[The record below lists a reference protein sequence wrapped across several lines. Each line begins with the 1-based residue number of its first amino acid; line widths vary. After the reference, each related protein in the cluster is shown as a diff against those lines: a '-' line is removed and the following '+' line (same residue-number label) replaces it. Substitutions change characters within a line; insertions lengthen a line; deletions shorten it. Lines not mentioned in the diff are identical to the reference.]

1 MSKRIYPIFHENKK
15 IYYSDW
21 TNLKT
26 PEQAIEVMNET
37 SDFIVQNG
45 QKNLLEIVDVTGSFA
60 TQDTLKALKE
70 INNKVKGYSKRK
82 AMVGLSKSQR
92 IILNTINI
100 FSGTTIQGFDDVES
114 AKNWLVK

>member
-15 IYYSDW
+15 IIYSDW

-45 QKNLLEIVDVTGSFA
+45 QKGLLEIVDVTGSFA

-70 INNKVKGYSKRK
+70 INNKVKGYSKKK

-100 FSGTTIQGFDDVES
+100 FSGTTIQGFDDIEA
-114 AKNWLVK
+114 AKDWLMK